1 MGTDSSPSR
10 RRSRGPTVAKTTA
23 ASSRRRSRGSVMT
36 KATVADV
43 LQILNRHAGDV
54 VQRLRLP
61 IHQVQLSMPMDDLE
75 PRIKVSLRKGSNI
88 RIPKNILFALG
99 ERKIRVPV
107 ERANDF
113 QDYKLY

>member
-10 RRSRGPTVAKTTA
+10 RRSRGPTVTKATA
-23 ASSRRRSRGSVMT
+23 TPSRRRSRGPAMT
-36 KATVADV
+36 KATAADV
-43 LQILNRHAGDV
+43 LQILNRHASDV
-54 VQRLRLP
+54 VHRLRLP

-75 PRIKVSLRKGSNI
+75 PRIKVSLRKGSKL
-88 RIPKNILFALG
+88 RVPKTLSFALG